1 MRCRRLDY
9 GSKISCYLVSSIVV
23 ALMSLSR
30 SIPFS
35 TFNRLTILD
44 AIYVAGSMETEIDS
58 YHLLTNG
65 SHFNQKGHP
74 DLGQQYGHKGKD
86 LQHN

>member
-9 GSKISCYLVSSIVV
+9 GSKTFYYLASAIVV

-44 AIYVAGSMETEIDS
+44 AIYVAGSRETEKIPI
-58 YHLLTNG
+58 T
-65 SHFNQKGHP
+65 F
-74 DLGQQYGHKGKD
+74 
-86 LQHN
+86 